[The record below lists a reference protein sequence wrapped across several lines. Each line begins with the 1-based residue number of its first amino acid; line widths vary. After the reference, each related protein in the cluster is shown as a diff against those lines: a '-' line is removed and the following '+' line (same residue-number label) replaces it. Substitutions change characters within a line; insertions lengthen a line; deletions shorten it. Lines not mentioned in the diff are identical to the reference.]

1 MTLIEQED
9 YLRRMAERDLLM
21 LEEGHDI
28 ETCGMCYHA
37 FLWSEVAREMVE
49 KGDFEDGISRWSEET
64 KRRWEQTKFFK
75 LWQEETAAGRDP
87 HKAFEERGW
96 EP

>member
-1 MTLIEQED
+1 MTLTEQED
-9 YLRRMAERDLLM
+9 YLRRMAKRDLLM

-28 ETCGMCYHA
+28 EKCGMCYHA

-64 KRRWEQTKFFK
+64 KLRWQQTKFFK

>member
-1 MTLIEQED
+1 MTLTEQED
-9 YLRRMAERDLLM
+9 YLRRMAKRDL

-49 KGDFEDGISRWSEET
+49 KGDFEDGICRWSEET

-75 LWQEETAAGRDP
+75 LWQEEAAAGRDP
-87 HKAFEERGW
+87 YKAFEERGW
-96 EP
+96 EL

>member
-1 MTLIEQED
+1 MTTDED

-21 LEEGHDI
+21 IEEGHDI

-49 KGDFEDGISRWSEET
+49 KGDFENGISRWSDET
-64 KRRWEQTKFFK
+64 RRRWEQTKFFK
-75 LWQEETAAGRDP
+75 LWQEESAAGRDP
-87 HKAFEERGW
+87 HKAFENKGW